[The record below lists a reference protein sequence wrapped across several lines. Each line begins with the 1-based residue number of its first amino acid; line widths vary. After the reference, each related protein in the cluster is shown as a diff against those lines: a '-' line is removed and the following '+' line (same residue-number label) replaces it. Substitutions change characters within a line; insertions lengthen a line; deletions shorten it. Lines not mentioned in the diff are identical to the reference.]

1 MRLSVSIVV
10 NELRLAINQQDI
22 PVVKIEKVM
31 EFINKAIYILMM
43 KKVDIQIDE
52 KSSWLK
58 IYEMDMNELNELKPK
73 LEELKKLAKEFD
85 KELKIE
91 LKVKL

>member
-1 MRLSVSIVV
+1 MKLSVSIVV